1 MKINPLEAHQ
11 KFLQAQ
17 SEKHPTLTLQEMG
30 RLIGVESHSHVTHIL
45 NNLIRDG
52 LAEKIK
58 NGKKSVYRVLQ
69 NNNEE

>member
-30 RLIGVESHSHVTHIL
+30 RLIGVESHSHVTYIL
-45 NNLIRDG
+45 ENLIREG
-52 LAEKIK
+52 LAEKIER
-58 NGKKSVYRVLQ
+58 GKKNVYRILRSNQ
-69 NNNEE
+69 